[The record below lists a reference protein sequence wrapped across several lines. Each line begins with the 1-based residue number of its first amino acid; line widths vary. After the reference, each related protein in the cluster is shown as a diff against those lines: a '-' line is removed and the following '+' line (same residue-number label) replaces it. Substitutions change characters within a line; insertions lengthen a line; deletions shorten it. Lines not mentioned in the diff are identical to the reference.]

1 LVHLGLCPPT
11 GPSYRLLS
19 DTFKPLI
26 CSENPARN
34 WPGGAITPPDSHEA
48 PGVHCLRGGR
58 ASVVPDPVP
67 WHRHRRAV
75 VPSHGLIAGDERR
88 RTSRGRHSAAR
99 APQESGAT
107 IPGTRR
113 RPGQTDTRARGS
125 TDHRPPTR
133 HPPPTIGYQSPTP
146 FSSFRVPQGGISD

>member
-1 LVHLGLCPPT
+1 VARQ
-11 GPSYRLLS
+11 S
-19 DTFKPLI
+19 PL
-26 CSENPARN
+26 
-34 WPGGAITPPDSHEA
+34 TPMGHRGYTA
-48 PGVHCLRGGR
+48 FGRGGR
-58 ASVVPDPVP
+58 ASVVPDPVR

-75 VPSHGLIAGDERR
+75 VPSRELVAGDERR
-88 RTSRGRHSAAR
+88 GTSQGRHSAPR

-125 TDHRPPTR
+125 NDHRPPTR
-133 HPPPTIGYQSPTP
+133 HPPPNIDYQGPAP